1 MNSWDVS
8 RIGKTGQNRVWL
20 AGNVI
25 YKALLGGNE
34 AELESARNVIASEI
48 YLTMKEGIQPDY
60 SYHLHGP
67 QLQFGNY
74 GLAYALNMT
83 YWALCFSE
91 YEVCFC

>member
-1 MNSWDVS
+1 M
-8 RIGKTGQNRVWL
+8 WL

-25 YKALLGGNE
+25 YKALFEKNKD
-34 AELESARNVIASEI
+34 ELELARNVIVSEI
-48 YLTMKEGIQPDY
+48 YLTMWEGIQPDY

-83 YWALCFSE
+83 YWACIFRDTKFSFAE
-91 YEVCFC
+91 KQIGILGDYLL